1 MQYLSCMVLEHY
13 IAELLYRYNCV
24 TVPHFGAF
32 LTQVKSAAID
42 EATHTFHPPS
52 KVVSFN
58 EQLVSNDGL
67 LISHMAEVEKTSY
80 EDILKQVAKTVVTWK
95 TQLQKGERL
104 SLSNIGELLL
114 NTEGKVQFQPQYQVN
129 YLTASFGMPSFVSPS
144 VTRETLKEEVMEL
157 EEKIPFIITPER
169 RQASSFRP
177 YLKYAAILLLA
188 VSTGLTGFHFFNEKV
203 NDQKLARENAQEQV
217 TRHIQEATFFDTTPL
232 ELPAISLKVMTIV
245 KEKESTNI
253 RVHHIVAGAFRIRK
267 NADRKIRQLKR
278 RGYNATYIG
287 TNDFGLHMVNYDS
300 YTDVDEA
307 LNALKSIKRTQSRDA
322 WLLSTK

>member
-32 LTQVKSAAID
+32 LTQMKSAAID

-67 LISHMAEVEKTSY
+67 LISHMAEVEKTTY
-80 EDILKQVAKTVVTWK
+80 EDILKQVAKTVATWK

-129 YLTASFGMPSFVSPS
+129 YLTSSFGMPSFVSPS
-144 VTRETLKEEVMEL
+144 VTREILKEEVMEL
-157 EEKIPFIITPER
+157 EDKIPFIITPER

-217 TRHIQEATFFDTTPL
+217 VKHIQEATFFDTTPL
-232 ELPAISLKVMTIV
+232 ELPAISLKVMTTTAEEHENV
-245 KEKESTNI
+245 
-253 RVHHIVAGAFRIRK
+253 RVHHIVAGAFRVRK

-287 TNDFGLHMVNYDS
+287 TNDLDFTWSTMTV
-300 YTDVDEA
+300 TPM
-307 LNALKSIKRTQSRDA
+307 
-322 WLLSTK
+322 STKL